1 LGNLRDNERAADPIV
16 YVEQHIAAAFA
27 KVGGVAAIHLCN
39 RAIEQGGNMAGLVCR
54 SIGESSGHSSLEF
67 LYL

>member
-1 LGNLRDNERAADPIV
+1 MGNLRDNERAADPIV

-39 RAIEQGGNMAGLVCR
+39 RAIEQGGNMAGLVC
-54 SIGESSGHSSLEF
+54 
-67 LYL
+67 